1 MVAEFDMNLIENIL
15 WLDDQARLALATP
28 GVAAVH
34 ASWGSGRSSSAQE
47 WAGWQPPAHPRA
59 TETPSRRINKRAHGY
74 EHRRHCYL
82 RIAC

>member
-15 WLDDQARLALATP
+15 WLDDQARLGLATP
-28 GVAAVH
+28 GSGRSARKL
-34 ASWGSGRSSSAQE
+34 GSGRSSSAQE
-47 WAGWQPPAHPRA
+47 WAGWQPSAHLRT
-59 TETPSRRINKRAHGY
+59 TETPSRRINKRAHCY